1 MNSYRLDPLSLGLQF
16 GLVDRRLSLNTSRLG
31 PRLSFSL
38 GGAGTLHRSTET
50 HTHTVQQLQCFCPD
64 RQVRCGQV
72 TVRLPERL
80 QLQQLLPGFLGL
92 GLVGDPLPLQLP
104 PGLLL
109 QTLRLVSADGEET
122 FLIYD
127 E

>member
-1 MNSYRLDPLSLGLQF
+1 M
-16 GLVDRRLSLNTSRLG
+16 
-31 PRLSFSL
+31 
-38 GGAGTLHRSTET
+38 
-50 HTHTVQQLQCFCPD
+50 
-64 RQVRCGQV
+64 

-109 QTLRLVSADGEET
+109 QTLCLVSADGEET